1 MTVDSLLSTVCVCA
15 QGRKL
20 PARPA
25 PEGSVSPVGCCHRR
39 WQSDLKVGS
48 ETSGGRGQRPP
59 RRLSDR
65 GKPGDTNPLWRACGP
80 SKPPGKSLSAVWAA
94 CGPPLFCV
102 SKKKGEKRPEIL
114 QKEKKSI
121 GRPTIHPS
129 FPKGLETKKI
139 RQNHPETIQKKRRNA
154 MPRMSRKRRE
164 EWDFFLNRRN
174 RITYNDLCRNCRHDC
189 KQSFRAQIVACR
201 KYRSKRSETWR

>member
-1 MTVDSLLSTVCVCA
+1 MD
-15 QGRKL
+15 
-20 PARPA
+20 
-25 PEGSVSPVGCCHRR
+25 H
-39 WQSDLKVGS
+39 
-48 ETSGGRGQRPP
+48 GQRA
-59 RRLSDR
+59 SDQA
-65 GKPGDTNPLWRACGP
+65 GGDSVG
-80 SKPPGKSLSAVWAA
+80 AA

-102 SKKKGEKRPEIL
+102 SEKKGEKRPETL

-129 FPKGLETKKI
+129 FPRGLQTKKI
-139 RQNHPETIQKKRRNA
+139 SQNHPETIQKKRRNA

-164 EWDFFLNRRN
+164 EWDFFLSRRN

>member
-1 MTVDSLLSTVCVCA
+1 MEGLRALQTSRKEFVSSL
-15 QGRKL
+15 
-20 PARPA
+20 
-25 PEGSVSPVGCCHRR
+25 
-39 WQSDLKVGS
+39 
-48 ETSGGRGQRPP
+48 GG
-59 RRLSDR
+59 L
-65 GKPGDTNPLWRACGP
+65 RAA
-80 SKPPGKSLSAVWAA
+80 S
-94 CGPPLFCV
+94 FCV
-102 SKKKGEKRPEIL
+102 SEKKGEKRPETL
-114 QKEKKSI
+114 QKEKKPI

-129 FPKGLETKKI
+129 FPRGLQTKKI

>member
-1 MTVDSLLSTVCVCA
+1 MDDGQRASDQAGGDSVGAACGPPQLVEKVRLRRPLRNVCA
-15 QGRKL
+15 QGRKP

-25 PEGSVSPVGCCHRR
+25 
-39 WQSDLKVGS
+39 
-48 ETSGGRGQRPP
+48 
-59 RRLSDR
+59 
-65 GKPGDTNPLWRACGP
+65 KPGDTNALWRACGP

-102 SKKKGEKRPEIL
+102 SEKKGEKRPKTL
-114 QKEKKSI
+114 QKEKKPI

-129 FPKGLETKKI
+129 FPRGLQTKKI

-164 EWDFFLNRRN
+164 EWDFFLSRRN